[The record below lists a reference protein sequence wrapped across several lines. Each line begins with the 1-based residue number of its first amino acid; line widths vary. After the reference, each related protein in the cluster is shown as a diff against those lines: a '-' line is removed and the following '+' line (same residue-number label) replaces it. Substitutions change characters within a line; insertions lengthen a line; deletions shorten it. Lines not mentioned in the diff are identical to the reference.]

1 MNNMNVIYQKIR
13 KKDAP
18 KLKPKGNVED
28 ILFLGVDN
36 PHTCVAL
43 KESIANS
50 PYEIT
55 NINNPFKAYR
65 WLENYTKTNQKL
77 PSAILCGLNFLE
89 IDDYSFLTNIQNN
102 KLLKLIP
109 FILVADEPTQMD
121 SMSAL
126 RRGIDDFYTAPLE
139 WEDIENRIQFL
150 KMFKTE
156 RAKLNLTEEVS
167 YEKEAQKLTPKRVFD
182 IVFSI
187 GVLIGLSPVLLVIAA
202 MIKLE
207 SRGKGKVFYS
217 SKRVGSGYKVFDFY
231 KFRSMR
237 EGADKEL
244 KKLEHLN
251 QYSDKED
258 NTFVKLKNDPRVT
271 FVGRFIR
278 KTSLDE
284 LPQFFNVLKGDMSIV
299 GNRPL
304 PIYEAEQLTKDEW
317 SQRFLAP
324 AGITGLWQ
332 VTKRGKDNMSVMERM
347 ELDIEYAKKYSLWYD
362 LKIIS
367 KTIPAM
373 LQHESV

>member
-1 MNNMNVIYQKIR
+1 MNVIYQKIR

-18 KLKPKGNVED
+18 KPRPKGNIED
-28 ILFLGVDN
+28 ILVIGIEN
-36 PHTCVAL
+36 PHTSLAL
-43 KESIANS
+43 KKSIAKS
-50 PYEIT
+50 SYEIT

-65 WLENYTKTNQKL
+65 WLENYTKTNHKL

-89 IDDYSFLTNIQNN
+89 GDDYSFLTSIQNN

-109 FILVADEPTQMD
+109 FILVGDEPTQMD

-139 WEDIENRIQFL
+139 WEDIENRIRFL

-156 RAKLNLTEEVS
+156 RAKLNLTEETS
-167 YEKEAQKLTPKRVFD
+167 YEKEAQKITPKRVFD
-182 IVFSI
+182 IVFSV
-187 GVLIGLSPVLLVIAA
+187 GVLIGISPLLLLIAA

-207 SRGKGKVFYS
+207 SRGKGKVFYAS
-217 SKRVGSGYKVFDFY
+217 QRVGSGYKVFNFY

-251 QYSDKED
+251 QYSDKKED
-258 NTFVKLKNDPRVT
+258 NAFVKLKNDPRVT
-271 FVGRFIR
+271 FVGRLIR

-304 PIYEAEQLTKDEW
+304 PLYEAEQLTKDEW

-332 VTKRGKDNMSVMERM
+332 VTKRGKDNMSVKERM
-347 ELDIEYAKKYSLWYD
+347 ELDIEYAEKYSLWYD